1 VEQPEGSKVGSLRGS
16 RKKPVHKLS
25 IIKMQNF
32 PHAHNTDAH
41 TSKNKYI
48 EKRVEEAA
56 TCRKS
61 KTLDSPESQK
71 NTHSKQQ

>member
-1 VEQPEGSKVGSLRGS
+1 
-16 RKKPVHKLS
+16 
-25 IIKMQNF
+25 MQNF